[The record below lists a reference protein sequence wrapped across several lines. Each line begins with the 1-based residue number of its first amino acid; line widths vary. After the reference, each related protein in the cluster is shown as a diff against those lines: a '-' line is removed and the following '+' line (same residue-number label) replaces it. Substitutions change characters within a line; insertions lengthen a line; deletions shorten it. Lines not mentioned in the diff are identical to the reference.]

1 MTHMLKSTWKNFIE
15 NWLSSPLIK
24 HQTILHL
31 YVENITFLNYLQ
43 KFLQVKKIQHEHIY
57 KRKSPRRKYRH

>member
-1 MTHMLKSTWKNFIE
+1 MTYMLKSTWKNFIE
-15 NWLSSPLIK
+15 NWLLSPLIK

-57 KRKSPRRKYRH
+57 KHKSLRRNY